1 VDLELIPT
9 GSTGSFIEAYAGIDL
24 HSSNNSSFAPSCSN
38 RTLTDFKLLFNDT
51 KARTLTDFKLLFN
64 DTKAIKMKRANPSKR
79 ICFYD

>member
-9 GSTGSFIEAYAGIDL
+9 GSAGSFIEAYAGIDL

-51 KARTLTDFKLLFN
+51 KA
-64 DTKAIKMKRANPSKR
+64 IKMKRANPSKR